1 LRRFYLLKR
10 EFSSMPNPP
19 TPPPICPLCND
30 PIKENDT
37 KIGVDGKAVHE
48 GCYIM
53 SVITKTMTP
62 AK

>member
-1 LRRFYLLKR
+1 
-10 EFSSMPNPP
+10 MP
-19 TPPPICPLCND
+19 TPQTPVPICPLCND

-53 SVITKTMTP
+53 SVISKTMTP
-62 AK
+62 VK